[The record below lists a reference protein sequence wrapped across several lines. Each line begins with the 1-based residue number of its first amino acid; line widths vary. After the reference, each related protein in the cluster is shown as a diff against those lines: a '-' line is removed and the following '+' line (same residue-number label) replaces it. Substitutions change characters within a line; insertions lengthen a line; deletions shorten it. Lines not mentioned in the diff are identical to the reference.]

1 MCIENI
7 VFNKYNTKL
16 FFIERD
22 DIMEKCANCGSP
34 VANGNRIC
42 VNCLEKSIRE
52 NARDLYSSNKETVDK
67 TQMEIQKQYV
77 EEKNGMSSVLK
88 IIGWITIILGFIVGG
103 YVAYNSDEDMW
114 FFIIAALSLIQ
125 GILFIAFGEVI
136 RLLQGIKDKLK

>member
-1 MCIENI
+1 L
-7 VFNKYNTKL
+7 KL
-16 FFIERD
+16 FQQSYFIL
-22 DIMEKCANCGSP
+22 
-34 VANGNRIC
+34 V
-42 VNCLEKSIRE
+42 
-52 NARDLYSSNKETVDK
+52 LYSSNKETVDK